1 MRKPYTN
8 VRQPA
13 APATPPRGARPVHIW
28 FDGFELDE
36 ANARLLREQKEV
48 ALAPTPFAVL
58 CSLARQPGAL
68 ITKDALL
75 DEVWGHRF
83 VSDSVLKTAVS
94 EVRSAFTDDAR
105 QPQYIETVSRRGYRF
120 IGAVSNACMAT
131 SLPARAAVPSTSS
144 TASRNLATMPSRP
157 TMIGRHEETG
167 RLRAAWARACSGQP
181 TMVWVIGDA
190 GIGKT
195 TLIDSLSAKLGEDV
209 AIARGQC
216 VKQFGAGE
224 SYLPILEALAALC
237 RVDDALIH
245 LLRSVAPA
253 WLMHL
258 PWLNTPEER
267 QRGRRELSGACEHQ
281 MMREL
286 AELLDAYTEHRP
298 LLLITEDMHWSDH
311 ATVELMDYI
320 ARRRGRGKLM
330 WLASFR
336 LAEVIAYDHPLK
348 ALRPELRLHGLC
360 EEIGLEPF
368 SEQDVDSYVADR
380 LPSRAGDSEWVR
392 ALHEQTDGV
401 PLFLAHVMDLL
412 ARGELRGA
420 DVPLKSLSLPE
431 GLAGVIDLHVSRLP
445 PEQLRILETAAVCGL
460 QFKVATLAAVLSL
473 EPASVASICEELA
486 GGRVWLNA
494 VHDSCSSVLDSQY
507 VFQHTLVRQRLCER
521 LNPTVRKLLENK
533 VEAAREPARCI
544 EIPLILRQNLLLRGQ
559 AVRKTASSSTA
570 RRVVSSL

>member
-1 MRKPYTN
+1 MRRLYTN

-13 APATPPRGARPVHIW
+13 PQASPPRATRPVHIW

-36 ANARLLREQKEV
+36 ANARLRREQTDV

-120 IGAVSNACMAT
+120 IGAVRKLGMAT
-131 SLPARAAVPSTSS
+131 SLPAPAAVRSTSS
-144 TASRNLATMPSRP
+144 TLSKDLATMPAAPPIS
-157 TMIGRHEETG
+157 GRHEETR

-195 TLIDSLSAKLGEDV
+195 TLIDSLSAKLGEDA

-216 VKQFGAGE
+216 VRQFGAGE
-224 SYLPILEALAALC
+224 AYLPILEALAALC
-237 RVDDALIH
+237 RVDDGLVQ
-245 LLRSVAPA
+245 LLRRVAPA
-253 WLMHL
+253 WLFRL

-267 QRGRRELSGACEHQ
+267 QCWRRELSGACEHQ

-286 AELLDAYTEHRP
+286 AELLDAYTERRP
-298 LLLITEDMHWSDH
+298 LLLIIEDMHWSDH

-320 ARRRGRGKLM
+320 ARRRNRGRLM

-368 SEQDVDSYVADR
+368 SEQDVGSYVAER

-401 PLFLAHVMDLL
+401 PLFLAHVVDRL

-420 DVPLKSLSLPE
+420 DVPLQRLPLPE
-431 GLAGVIDLHVSRLP
+431 GLAGIIDLHVSRLP
-445 PEQLRILETAAVCGL
+445 PEQVRILETAAVCGL
-460 QFKVATLAAVLSL
+460 RFQIATLAAALSL
-473 EPASVASICEELA
+473 EPSSVASVCEELA
-486 GGRVWLNA
+486 GVWLNA
-494 VHDSCSSVLDSQY
+494 VPDPSSSVLDSQY
-507 VFQHTLVRQRLCER
+507 VFQHALVRQRLCER
-521 LNPTVRKLLENK
+521 LGPMARKLLETK
-533 VEAAREPARCI
+533 VAAAQERGRCI
-544 EIPLILRQNLLLRGQ
+544 DMPLILRRNLPLQGQ
-559 AVRKTASSSTA
+559 AEPKAASNSTA